1 VATIAVDVA
10 VALMAVAP
18 GRAVLLDWGVEALE
32 QLEMMVKD
40 SSRVM
45 IDARFG
51 IGNLKILVYHR
62 AAAQRRG
69 SRPLRKLK
77 QRDAQGVGKA

>member
-32 QLEMMVKD
+32 QPEMTVRH
-40 SSRVM
+40 SSTGSRVT

-51 IGNLKILVYHR
+51 IGNLKILVNHR
-62 AAAQRRG
+62 QR
-69 SRPLRKLK
+69 S
-77 QRDAQGVGKA
+77 